1 MSSRVTDDS
10 RPYLDPEVL
19 ARVSHLELR
28 AREIVE
34 GLISGRHRSPFRGQS
49 VEFAQHREYAAGD
62 DPRDIDWNV
71 WAKSDR
77 LYIKQYEEETNLRTT
92 LLLDASES
100 MSYGESPSKYD
111 YACALAASLAYLLLR
126 QSDAVG
132 FTTFDQEVR
141 TQLPRRNQLSHLRTI
156 LHTMASRRPAKKTD
170 LELIL
175 RKTSERETNRGMV
188 LLISD
193 LLAERQSVFRGLRL
207 LRQRRHDVVVFHVL
221 HDDEIDFLFE
231 GTTRFANLEG
241 PESLVCD
248 PRSLRDE
255 YLRALEAYLGALRRL
270 SGEIGIDYRLV
281 KTSDPIGAV
290 LASLLHE
297 RLRG

>member
-1 MSSRVTDDS
+1 M
-10 RPYLDPEVL
+10 L

-100 MSYGESPSKYD
+100 MSYGDSPSKYD
-111 YACALAASLAYLLLR
+111 YACSLAASLAYLLLR

-132 FTTFDQEVR
+132 FMTFDQDVR
-141 TQLPRRNQLSHLRTI
+141 AQLPRRNQLSHLRAI
-156 LHTMASRRPAKKTD
+156 LHAMVARRQGKKTD

-188 LLISD
+188 LLVSD
-193 LLAERQSVFRGLRL
+193 LLADRQSVFRGLRL
-207 LRQRRHDVVVFHVL
+207 LRQRRHDVIVFHVL
-221 HDDEIDFLFE
+221 HDDEMNFLFE
-231 GTTRFANLEG
+231 GSTRFENLEG
-241 PESLVCD
+241 PEFLVCD

-255 YLRALEAYLGALRRL
+255 YLRALEAYLGELRRL

-281 KTSDPIGAV
+281 RTSDSIGAV
-290 LASLLHE
+290 LASVLHE